1 MQDWGLWAMNEL
13 IQGQAAYHHGSGM
26 RDGRIAHRIH
36 KLEDASFIL
45 LFAVFALYLA
55 VHFTPF
61 GHRLPAWTAGVVSLV
76 GTTMPAISA
85 STMALDAKLEFQEQ
99 SARSRTIAH
108 TLEAL
113 AQALGGR
120 PTFDGMRHAARVAMR
135 LHIAEAN
142 HWREGSNRRRLFRP

>member
-1 MQDWGLWAMNEL
+1 VC
-13 IQGQAAYHHGSGM
+13 
-26 RDGRIAHRIH
+26 
-36 KLEDASFIL
+36 

-61 GHRLPAWTAGVVSLV
+61 GHRLPGWTAGVVSLV

-99 SARSRTIAH
+99 SARSRIIAK
-108 TLEAL
+108 TLETL
-113 AQALGGR
+113 AQTLGGR